1 MDQFEI
7 LYRQHASA
15 VFRFA
20 WGLCG
25 NRSCAEDLVS
35 ETFVRLLTKAPRIRT
50 RTALA
55 YLLAVARNTYLNG
68 QRRRSR
74 EVELPDEITAP
85 QFDPAGR
92 LDDRIDDRARLETIL
107 VALDDL
113 PEGERAALLLRI
125 DHELPY
131 EEIAAALDISVG
143 AAKVRVH
150 RARLRL
156 TKALAKSG
164 GNHEHRNHA

>member
-1 MDQFEI
+1 MDQFET

-15 VFRFA
+15 VFRFT

-35 ETFVRLLTKAPRIRT
+35 ETFVRLLTKTPRIRT

-68 QRRRSR
+68 QRRRNR
-74 EVELPDEITAP
+74 EVELSDEIASP
-85 QFDPAGR
+85 QSDPAGR

-107 VALDDL
+107 VALGDL

-150 RARLRL
+150 RARLKL
-156 TKALAKSG
+156 AGALEKSG
-164 GNHEHRNHA
+164 GNHEYRNHA

>member
-1 MDQFEI
+1 MDQFET

-55 YLLAVARNTYLNG
+55 YLLAVTRNTYLKG
-68 QRRRSR
+68 QRRHSR

-85 QFDPAGR
+85 PADAGS
-92 LDDRIDDRARLETIL
+92 RIDDRARLETVIA
-107 VALDDL
+107 ALGDL

-131 EEIAAALDISVG
+131 EEIAAALDITVG

-156 TKALAKSG
+156 TKALEKSG
-164 GNHEHRNHA
+164 GSHEHRNYA

>member
-1 MDQFEI
+1 MDQFET

-55 YLLAVARNTYLNG
+55 YLLAVTRNTYLTG
-68 QRRRSR
+68 QRRQRR

-85 QFDPAGR
+85 QSDPDGS
-92 LDDRIDDRARLETIL
+92 LDDRARLE
-107 VALDDL
+107 VVMAALADL
-113 PEGERAALLLRI
+113 AEGERAALLLRI

-131 EEIAAALDISVG
+131 EDIAAALEISVS

-156 TKALAKSG
+156 TRALEKSG

>member
-1 MDQFEI
+1 MDQFET

-35 ETFVRLLTKAPRIRT
+35 ETFVRLLTKAPHIRT

-55 YLLAVARNTYLNG
+55 YLLAVARNTYLKG
-68 QRRRSR
+68 QRKQGR
-74 EVELPDEITAP
+74 EVELPEEITGP
-85 QFDPAGR
+85 DSDPEG
-92 LDDRIDDRARLETIL
+92 RIDDRARLETVIT
-107 VALDDL
+107 ALGDL
-113 PEGERAALLLRI
+113 PETQRAALLLRI

-131 EEIAAALDISVG
+131 EEIAAALAISVG

-156 TKALAKSG
+156 AQVLEKTG
-164 GNHEHRNHA
+164 DNHENRNFA

>member
-1 MDQFEI
+1 MDQFET

-35 ETFVRLLTKAPRIRT
+35 ETFIRLLTKAPRIRT

-55 YLLAVARNTYLNG
+55 YLLAVTRNTYLKG
-68 QRRRSR
+68 QRRQSR
-74 EVELPDEITAP
+74 EVELPDEITTP
-85 QFDPAGR
+85 EPDLAGR
-92 LDDRIDDRARLETIL
+92 LDDRARLET
-107 VALDDL
+107 VMAALAAL
-113 PEGERAALLLRI
+113 AEGERAALLLRI

-131 EEIAAALDISVG
+131 EDIAAALDISVG

-156 TKALAKSG
+156 ARALEKSG

>member
-1 MDQFEI
+1 MEQFET

-68 QRRRSR
+68 QRRQRR
-74 EVELPDEITAP
+74 EVELPDEIVAP
-85 QFDPAGR
+85 QYDPDGR
-92 LDDRIDDRARLETIL
+92 LDDRARLETVIA
-107 VALDDL
+107 ALGDL

-125 DHELPY
+125 DHELAY

-156 TKALAKSG
+156 AWALDKSG
-164 GNHEHRNHA
+164 GNHEHRNYA

>member
-55 YLLAVARNTYLNG
+55 YLLAVARNTYLKG
-68 QRRRSR
+68 QRKQGR
-74 EVELPDEITAP
+74 EVELPEEITSPVA
-85 QFDPAGR
+85 DPDG
-92 LDDRIDDRARLETIL
+92 RIDDRARLET
-107 VALDDL
+107 VMAALGDL
-113 PEGERAALLLRI
+113 PEGERSALMLRI

-131 EEIAAALDISVG
+131 EEIAAALAISVG

-156 TKALAKSG
+156 ARAMEKAG
-164 GNHEHRNHA
+164 DNHENRNFA

>member
-1 MDQFEI
+1 MNEFET

-25 NRSCAEDLVS
+25 DRSAAEDIVS
-35 ETFVRLLTKAPRIRT
+35 ETFVRLLVRAPRIET

-55 YLLAVARNTYLNG
+55 YLLAVARNTYLTG
-68 QRRRSR
+68 RRRRRR
-74 EVELPDEITAP
+74 EVPLPAEIL
-85 QFDPAGR
+85 DPAQDPADS
-92 LDDRIDDRARLETIL
+92 LDDQERLEAVL
-107 VALDDL
+107 QALGSL

-125 DHELPY
+125 DHDLPY
-131 EEIAAALDISVG
+131 EDIASALGTSVG
-143 AAKVRVH
+143 AVKVRIH

-156 TKALAKSG
+156 ASALEKQG
-164 GNHEHRNHA
+164 RMT

>member
-1 MDQFEI
+1 MDQFESF
-7 LYRQHASA
+7 YRQHASA

-68 QRRRSR
+68 QRNQGR
-74 EVELPDEITAP
+74 EVELPDEITSP
-85 QFDPAGR
+85 ETDPGC
-92 LDDRIDDRARLETIL
+92 RIDDRARLETVI
-107 VALDDL
+107 ALLGDL
-113 PEGERAALLLRI
+113 PETERAALLLQQGRQ
-125 DHELPY
+125 L
-131 EEIAAALDISVG
+131 
-143 AAKVRVH
+143 
-150 RARLRL
+150 
-156 TKALAKSG
+156 
-164 GNHEHRNHA
+164 NF

>member
-1 MDQFEI
+1 VDQFET

-25 NRSCAEDLVS
+25 NRNCAEDLVS

-55 YLLAVARNTYLNG
+55 YLLAVARNTYLKG
-68 QRRRSR
+68 QRRQGR
-74 EVELPDEITAP
+74 EVELPDEIP
-85 QFDPAGR
+85 SPDFDPGS
-92 LDDRIDDRARLETIL
+92 RIDDQARLETVIA
-107 VALDDL
+107 ALRDL

-150 RARLRL
+150 RARMRL
-156 TKALAKSG
+156 ARALEKSG
-164 GNHEHRNHA
+164 GNHENRNYA